1 MQNIHG
7 MKLFQSNHWLDKDT
21 PNLILLK
28 QIFIGLMFGN
38 LLVKVSIVCIF
49 HDDAKVFLLN
59 KDLFVTDNLFIFNGG

>member
-49 HDDAKVFLLN
+49 HDDAEN
-59 KDLFVTDNLFIFNGG
+59 INLKYQRFFYWIKTSL